1 MVPKITSRG
10 VIREG
15 NKCGAY
21 KRPCLV
27 EPQVLNYPGGSMCA
41 PPTVQ
46 ELRPSDLSSMG
57 IYNPSMDSTV
67 MKVYGE
73 GNIS

>member
-1 MVPKITSRG
+1 
-10 VIREG
+10 
-15 NKCGAY
+15 
-21 KRPCLV
+21 
-27 EPQVLNYPGGSMCA
+27 MCA